1 MNILLVEDDPAAL
14 KTFSQALAL
23 SFPTFTVEKVTSAE
37 EAEALIDQGFE
48 PALVITDVR
57 LPGRSGLELLFRLQ
71 ERSPKVRFIL
81 ISGYAP
87 PELGRYA
94 EGDRVLRFLAKPF
107 ELSQLVS
114 EVQNAFMNDQ
124 FSGSHQAITFID
136 ILQVL
141 NMSQRTALVELVDG
155 ERTAGEIYL
164 VRGEVHHAAAGAL
177 EGEDAFRKLCAAPD
191 RHFRVRSNQTPP
203 KRTVERSFGTLL
215 IDVMSDEE
223 E

>member
-14 KTFSQALAL
+14 ETFSQALAL

-37 EAEALIDQGFE
+37 EAEARVDEGFE

-71 ERSPKVRFIL
+71 DRSSKVRFIL
-81 ISGYAP
+81 ISGYTP

-94 EGDRVLRFLAKPF
+94 EGDRVLRYLAKPF

-114 EVQNAFMNDQ
+114 EVQNAFLNDQ
-124 FSGSHQAITFID
+124 ASGSHKTITFID

-141 NMSQRTALVELVDG
+141 NMSQRTALIEVVED
-155 ERTAGEIYL
+155 ERTAGEIFL
-164 VRGEVHHAAAGAL
+164 VRGEVHHATADVL
-177 EGEDAFRKLCAAPD
+177 EGEDAFRELCAAPD
-191 RHFRVRSNQTPP
+191 RPFRVRSNQASP
-203 KRTVERSFGTLL
+203 KRTIERSFGTLL
-215 IDVMSDEE
+215 IDVMSEE
-223 E
+223 EE

>member
-1 MNILLVEDDPAAL
+1 MNILLVEDDPSAL
-14 KTFSQALAL
+14 ETFSQALAL

-37 EAEALIDQGFE
+37 EAEARIDEGFE

-57 LPGRSGLELLFRLQ
+57 LPGRSGLDLLFRLQ
-71 ERSPKVRFIL
+71 ERSANVRFIL
-81 ISGYAP
+81 ISGYTP

-94 EGDRVLRFLAKPF
+94 EGDRVLRYLAKPF
-107 ELSQLVS
+107 EMSQLVS
-114 EVQNAFMNDQ
+114 EVQNAFMHDQ
-124 FSGSHQAITFID
+124 FSGSHSAINFID

-155 ERTAGEIYL
+155 ERTVGEIYL
-164 VRGEVHHAAAGAL
+164 VRGEVHHAATGDL
-177 EGEDAFRKLCAAPD
+177 EGEDAFRELCASAD
-191 RHFRVRSNQTPP
+191 RSFRVRSGQTSE

-215 IDVMSDEE
+215 IDVMSEE